1 MAEKTLNE
9 EKLSRNEIAERL
21 RTLADELEGE
31 GPADVQIGNKTVS
44 LSPSSSI
51 AYEAGIRESASVLRG
66 SRETITVKMDWKPE

>member
-31 GPADVQIGNKTVS
+31 GPADV
-44 LSPSSSI
+44 
-51 AYEAGIRESASVLRG
+51 
-66 SRETITVKMDWKPE
+66 